1 MGLFSFLK
9 VKPAPVM
16 MQTNAVFEGPT
27 HSIFTYKVGP
37 QRQAAAKE
45 KQDMHGGINQVLRK
59 NGIKPVDNCYQAIQ
73 ICEKKN
79 LLPADVI
86 AKAKKINIAGNKANH
101 KWYK

>member
-1 MGLFSFLK
+1 MGLLSLFK
-9 VKPAPVM
+9 AKTVPVV

-27 HSIFTYKVGP
+27 HSIFTYKVGA
-37 QRQAAAKE
+37 QRQAAAQK
-45 KQDMHGGINQVLRK
+45 KQDMFGGINQVLRK

-73 ICEKKN
+73 ICEKKK
-79 LLPADVI
+79 LLPANVI